1 MKELHGLLAEAVSMG
16 LSDKSVIELMVLE
29 GLPRDACPEI
39 LRVFKETV

>member
-1 MKELHGLLAEAVSMG
+1 MKELHSLLAYAVSMG

>member
-1 MKELHGLLAEAVSMG
+1 MKELHGLLTDALSCG
-16 LSDKSVIELMVLE
+16 LSDTSVIELMVLE

>member
-1 MKELHGLLAEAVSMG
+1 MKELHLLLADAVSMG

>member
-1 MKELHGLLAEAVSMG
+1 MKELHLLLTDAVSMG

>member
-1 MKELHGLLAEAVSMG
+1 MKELHSLLTDAVSMG